1 MIAISSFIVSVR
13 QWLIKLIDFLALLN
27 RPFSDISVDS
37 FTCLY
42 KSIVRPI
49 LEYGNL
55 VWGPYY
61 KTDIQKLE
69 KIQRK
74 TTRMIKSIRNLD
86 YEERL
91 KVLNLPSLHYRRYR
105 GDMIAVYNM
114 LHDKYDIDHSDFFY
128 FSPIQWRS
136 QTRASQGI
144 ARASD
149 FFAPPSAPRVIIKT
163 WAG

>member
-1 MIAISSFIVSVR
+1 MFAPNTN
-13 QWLIKLIDFLALLN
+13 L
-27 RPFSDISVDS
+27 
-37 FTCLY
+37 
-42 KSIVRPI
+42 IVRPI

-74 TTRMIKSIRNLD
+74 ATRMIKSIRNLD

-114 LHDKYDIDHSDFFY
+114 LHDKYDIDHSDFFT
-128 FSPIQWRS
+128 FSPITH
-136 QTRASQGI
+136 TRGHTFKLFKYFSRTDARKYFFTRRVVEPWNNLPQEVACAASVD
-144 ARASD
+144 D
-149 FFAPPSAPRVIIKT
+149 FKKLIDHYSSNTMYKCI
-163 WAG
+163 